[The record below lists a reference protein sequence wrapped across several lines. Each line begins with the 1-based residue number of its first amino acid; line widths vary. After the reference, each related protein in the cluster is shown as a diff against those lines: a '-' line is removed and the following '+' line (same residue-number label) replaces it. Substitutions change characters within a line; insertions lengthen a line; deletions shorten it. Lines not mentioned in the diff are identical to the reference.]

1 MLILLY
7 NKRLKINLINKN
19 IKYQFFLHFINT
31 IKKGEKTNF

>member
-19 IKYQFFLHFINT
+19 IKYQFFLQFYKYN
-31 IKKGEKTNF
+31 KKGEKTNF